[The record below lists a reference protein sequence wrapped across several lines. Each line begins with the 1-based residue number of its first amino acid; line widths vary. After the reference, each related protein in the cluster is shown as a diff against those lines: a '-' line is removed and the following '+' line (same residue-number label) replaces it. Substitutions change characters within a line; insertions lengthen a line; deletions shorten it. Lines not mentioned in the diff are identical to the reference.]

1 MVDIN
6 IRQNETSYNKI
17 LYIPDLVWNNEIGSS
32 DFAVGKDGGLQNLN
46 ALETAVIIQLFTDL
60 RAEEFDNLSAS
71 DPMGWIG
78 DSFDTENFFPLG
90 SNLWLLRRSAFTDRN
105 IDKMQRYVE
114 AALEPLK
121 EQTVI
126 SAYEV
131 ILTPFKNIGVV
142 AIEISLY
149 SKYSKEKYNIKFELV
164 WSQLY
169 GN

>member
-6 IRQNETSYNKI
+6 IRQNETSYGNV
-17 LYIPDLVWNNEIGSS
+17 LYIPDLVWNNQNGSA
-32 DFAVGKDGGLQNLN
+32 DFKIGKDGGLQNLK

-60 RAEEFDNLSAS
+60 RAEESDNLSAT
-71 DPMGWIG
+71 DPMGWAG
-78 DSFDTENFFPLG
+78 DCFDSETFFPLG
-90 SNLWLLRRSAFTDRN
+90 SNLWLLKNSAFTDRN

-114 AALEPLK
+114 AALQPLK

-131 ILTPFKNIGVV
+131 ILTPLKNIGVV
-142 AIEISLY
+142 AIEINLY

-169 GN
+169 GD

>member
-1 MVDIN
+1 
-6 IRQNETSYNKI
+6 
-17 LYIPDLVWNNEIGSS
+17 
-32 DFAVGKDGGLQNLN
+32 
-46 ALETAVIIQLFTDL
+46 
-60 RAEEFDNLSAS
+60 
-71 DPMGWIG
+71 MGWIG